1 MTVVKY
7 EVQIHFLT
15 QKVLFFPYANIS
27 GWIWHFK
34 VSLLRLFYL
43 LHNFQFQKPSI
54 LIIFHSEKKSFF
66 NLDYQHLNFSPNYP
80 FTTPTQA
87 VLHFHSCFTLFFFFL
102 CPLSEIS
109 KEVQKNIKHP
119 CTSAYCFTTDMP
131 SQLKYSL
138 IKVKAECVKLL
149 VKFFRLRFK
158 PQLNT
163 TCTMSML
170 IFLLTL

>member
-1 MTVVKY
+1 M
-7 EVQIHFLT
+7 QIYRVGFGILKSVCWDYFTYFIIFNFKSLPSWSYFT
-15 QKVLFFPYANIS
+15 QK
-27 GWIWHFK
+27 
-34 VSLLRLFYL
+34 
-43 LHNFQFQKPSI
+43 
-54 LIIFHSEKKSFF
+54 KKSFF

-170 IFLLTL
+170 TFLLTLWIKRKTTQMV